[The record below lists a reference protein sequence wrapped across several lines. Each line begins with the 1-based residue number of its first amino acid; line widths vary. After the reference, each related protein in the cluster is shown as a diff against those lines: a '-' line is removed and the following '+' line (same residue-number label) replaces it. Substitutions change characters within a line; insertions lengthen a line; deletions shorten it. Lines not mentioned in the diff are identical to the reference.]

1 MVHLLISNFNF
12 MATKLAK
19 IIADFR
25 TSLATKISIGGTT
38 ATLQSATD
46 DDSVALPAGKYYFT
60 CDGDN
65 TQKEY
70 FLCDLSGTSL
80 TNLVSVSRQGAQTS
94 GAVREHRVGASMII
108 TNFAHI
114 KYINDLLDGT
124 TKLNASTPLEYDASA
139 SITLNNQLATKEY
152 ADSLTFAGAPNATTT
167 QKGIQELSTATQYLN
182 GDAIGETGA
191 ALSVT
196 PDILLTYDTVH
207 RNVGA
212 QYGTT
217 LSYGDVLYVDNTSGK
232 YLKAVAT
239 DSTLLD
245 KVFAVAYDG
254 GVLND
259 YGKVHFPG
267 SIIFTGSGL
276 TKGAPV
282 YLSDTATVSATP
294 GTYRKVIGVAVTAT
308 TWVFIPSVDTPTA
321 TSTAS
326 KIPIADSNGKLNSWV
341 DAFQFAMTAGEAIN
355 STSTPVALYQKESDG
370 KVYKLDATSAAEAAY
385 NFIGFAVYGQNV
397 STDGS
402 INIQADG
409 VVSNFTGLT
418 VGADY
423 FSTNTTGT
431 ISTSAG
437 NKVLKIG
444 HAISATKL
452 KIELGRKVASGTT
465 TFTSTTNTTI
475 TLGFKP
481 STVRIHATMANASV
495 YTSSSNGG
503 WNATGGN
510 NCAYIVGSES
520 STNAAAGIGSGWY
533 VQSNNAGTETHA
545 GSVTNITS
553 TTFRLDNTK
562 TNSPG
567 TANIYWEAVA

>member
-1 MVHLLISNFNF
+1 

-19 IIADFR
+19 IVADFR
-25 TSLATKISIGGTT
+25 TSLATKLSVGGTS

-46 DDSVALPAGKYYFT
+46 DDGVALPSGKYYFT
-60 CDGDN
+60 LDGES

-70 FLCDLSGTSL
+70 ILCDLAGTAL
-80 TNLVSVSRQGAQTS
+80 TNIKSVSRQGVQTN
-94 GAVREHRVGASMII
+94 GAAREHRIGSSAMI
-108 TNFAHI
+108 TDFGHI
-114 KYINDLLDGT
+114 KYMNDLLDGT
-124 TKLNASTPLEYDASA
+124 TMLNASTPLEYDATA
-139 SITLNNQLATKEY
+139 TIANNNQLATKAY
-152 ADSLTFAGAPNATTT
+152 ADALTFAGAPDSSPT
-167 QKGIQELSTATQYLN
+167 QKGLVEQSTTAEYLAGMAT
-182 GDAIGETGA
+182 GSTGA
-191 ALSVT
+191 PLSVS
-196 PDILLTYDTVH
+196 PDILLTYSTVH

-217 LSYGDVLYVDNTSGK
+217 LSYGDVLYVDSTSGK

-282 YLSDTATVSATP
+282 YLSDTATVSATA
-294 GTYRKVIGVAVTAT
+294 GTYRKVIGVAVTASA
-308 TWVFIPSVDTPTA
+308 WVFMPSVDTPTA

-355 STSTPVALYQKESDG
+355 STSTPIALYQKESDG

-402 INIQADG
+402 INIQVDG

-423 FSTNTTGT
+423 FSTNTAGT

-437 NKVLKIG
+437 SKVLKIG

-465 TFTSTTNTTI
+465 TFSSTTNTTI
-475 TLGFKP
+475 TIGFKA
-481 STVRIHATMANASV
+481 TTIRIHATMAKSSV
-495 YTSSSNGG
+495 FSSSSNGG
-503 WNATGGN
+503 WNVTGGN
-510 NCAYIVGSES
+510 SCVYVVSSES
-520 STNAAAGIGSGWY
+520 STNATAGTGSGWY

-567 TANIYWEAVA
+567 DVNIYWEAIA

>member
-1 MVHLLISNFNF
+1 

-19 IIADFR
+19 VIADFR

-65 TQKEY
+65 MQKEY
-70 FLCDLSGTSL
+70 FLCDLSGTAL

-196 PDILLTYDTVH
+196 PDILLTYDAVH

-217 LSYGDVLYVDNTSGK
+217 LSYGDVLYVDSTSGK

-308 TWVFIPSVDTPTA
+308 AWVFIPSVDTPTA

-355 STSTPVALYQKESDG
+355 STSTPIALYQKESDG

-423 FSTNTTGT
+423 FSTNTAGT

-452 KIELGRKVASGTT
+452 KIEVGRKVASGTT

-475 TLGFKP
+475 TLGFKA

-510 NCAYIVGSES
+510 NCVYIVGSES
-520 STNAAAGIGSGWY
+520 ATNATAGIGSGWY

-545 GSVTNITS
+545 GSVTNVTS

>member
-1 MVHLLISNFNF
+1 

-19 IIADFR
+19 VIADFR

-65 TQKEY
+65 MQKEY
-70 FLCDLSGTSL
+70 FLCDLSGTAL

-124 TKLNASTPLEYDASA
+124 TNFNASVPLGYDGTA
-139 SITLNNQLATKEY
+139 SITTNNQFATKAY
-152 ADSLTFAGAPNATTT
+152 ADGLTFAGAPDSSPT
-167 QKGIQELSTATQYLN
+167 QKGLVEQSTTAEYLAGMAT
-182 GDAIGETGA
+182 GSTGA
-191 ALSVT
+191 PLSVS
-196 PDILLTYDTVH
+196 PDILLTYSAVH

-217 LSYGDVLYVDNTSGK
+217 LSYGDVLYVDSASGK

-282 YLSDTATVSATP
+282 YLSDTATVSATA
-294 GTYRKVIGVAVTAT
+294 GTYRKVIGVAVTASA
-308 TWVFIPSVDTPTA
+308 WVFMPSVDTPTA

-355 STSTPVALYQKESDG
+355 STSTPIALYQKESDG

-423 FSTNTTGT
+423 FSTNTAGT

-437 NKVLKIG
+437 TKVLKIG

-475 TLGFKP
+475 TLGFKA

-510 NCAYIVGSES
+510 SCVYIVGSEAA
-520 STNAAAGIGSGWY
+520 TNAAAGIGSGWY

-567 TANIYWEAVA
+567 TVNIYWEAIA

>member
-1 MVHLLISNFNF
+1 

-19 IIADFR
+19 VIADFR

-65 TQKEY
+65 MQKEY
-70 FLCDLSGTSL
+70 FLCDLSGTAL

-114 KYINDLLDGT
+114 KCINDLLDGT
-124 TKLNASTPLEYDASA
+124 TNFNASVPLGYDGTA
-139 SITLNNQLATKEY
+139 SITTNNQFATKAY
-152 ADSLTFAGAPNATTT
+152 ADALTYAGAPDATTT
-167 QKGIQELSTATQYLN
+167 AKGIVEIATEAEYLAGTSTGGTSAKLV
-182 GDAIGETGA
+182 
-191 ALSVT
+191 VT
-196 PDILLTYDTVH
+196 PDILLTYSSVH

-217 LSYGDVLYVDNTSGK
+217 LSYGDVLYVDSTSGK

-282 YLSDTATVSATP
+282 YLSDTATVSATA

-308 TWVFIPSVDTPTA
+308 AWVFMPSVDTPTA

-355 STSTPVALYQKESDG
+355 STSTPIALYQKESDG

-423 FSTNTTGT
+423 FSTNTAGT
-431 ISTSAG
+431 IATSAG
-437 NKVLKIG
+437 TKVLKIG

-452 KIELGRKVASGTT
+452 KIEVGRKVASGTT

-475 TLGFKP
+475 TLGFKAN
-481 STVRIHATMANASV
+481 TVRIHATMANASV

-510 NCAYIVGSES
+510 SCVYIVGSES
-520 STNAAAGIGSGWY
+520 ATNAAAGIGSGWY

-567 TANIYWEAVA
+567 TVNIYWEAVA

>member
-1 MVHLLISNFNF
+1 

-19 IIADFR
+19 VIADFR

-65 TQKEY
+65 MQKEY
-70 FLCDLSGTSL
+70 FLCDLSGTAL

-114 KYINDLLDGT
+114 KCINDLLDGT
-124 TKLNASTPLEYDASA
+124 TNFNASVPLGYDGTA
-139 SITLNNQLATKEY
+139 SITTNNQFATKAY
-152 ADSLTFAGAPNATTT
+152 ADGLTFAGAPDSSPT
-167 QKGIQELSTATQYLN
+167 QKGLVEQSTTAEYLAGMAT
-182 GDAIGETGA
+182 GSTGA
-191 ALSVT
+191 PLSVS
-196 PDILLTYDTVH
+196 PDILLTYSAVH

-217 LSYGDVLYVDNTSGK
+217 LSYGDVLYVDSASGK

-282 YLSDTATVSATP
+282 YLSDTATVSATA
-294 GTYRKVIGVAVTAT
+294 GTYRKVIGVAVTASA
-308 TWVFIPSVDTPTA
+308 WVFMPSVDTPTA

-355 STSTPVALYQKESDG
+355 STSTPIALYQKESDG

-423 FSTNTTGT
+423 FSTNTAGT

-437 NKVLKIG
+437 TKVLKIG

-475 TLGFKP
+475 TLGFKA

-510 NCAYIVGSES
+510 SCVYIVGSEAA
-520 STNAAAGIGSGWY
+520 TNAAAGIGSGWY

-567 TANIYWEAVA
+567 TVNIYWEAIA